1 MGITQPAGTNIGR
14 GRAREMKVVSATAR
28 ELRSSATGISKK
40 EPSKQK
46 SLSRERVSF
55 GIVKRSVSTGDKG
68 KRKAEE
74 MEEDEEME
82 AETEQQERIPKEQQ
96 DEEIENLEVEVDGTK
111 GQDIRVGESG
121 EYHKTSKGS
130 GGKDRFEEQSNIKR
144 KPRHSCEIEVPKDKE
159 SATFAETIEEEC
171 YRFDS
176 FLGVRV
182 AREPGKEK
190 KIIATFENTIDMH
203 DACNINFGNEQN
215 RKFLIPTEQVL
226 QQQDLGRQVIVRD
239 IPLAVSEGAIK
250 TLLRKFGEIEK
261 ILFRTVEMWQT
272 AIVTFKEEETA
283 KILAEQWSIPFGKE
297 SLRILPVVGEK
308 EELKRR
314 SEYILKLTGLPAGT
328 TAYDLEEIGREIRG
342 KTMYIPRTTNYFRER
357 FAFIAFENEE
367 QMQQAWG
374 KEFQLDKTKL
384 VLVHQHVRLC
394 YKCGQE
400 GHIAIRCGEVRVQRD
415 REMAQARF
423 VAIQSRFR
431 KGPEGKAPITYAEA
445 LRKHSRSRSMGRQSN
460 NQGQD
465 NIERRLTRLET
476 KIAKIERCV
485 EKLCSKLIGE
495 IEEEEEEEQAR
506 EVGADSQMGEED
518 DNNQYEDAEE
528 KWQEHQVETNM
539 RYEMN
544 NKAIED
550 RQTRIENQ
558 MDSLMG
564 KISELIEQ
572 GQNSMAKDTGARQ

>member
-1 MGITQPAGTNIGR
+1 
-14 GRAREMKVVSATAR
+14 
-28 ELRSSATGISKK
+28 
-40 EPSKQK
+40 
-46 SLSRERVSF
+46 
-55 GIVKRSVSTGDKG
+55 VSTGDKG

-82 AETEQQERIPKEQQ
+82 AETEQQEIIPKEQQ
-96 DEEIENLEVEVDGTK
+96 DEEMENLEVEVDGTK

-130 GGKDRFEEQSNIKR
+130 GGKDRFKEQSNIKR
-144 KPRHSCEIEVPKDKE
+144 KPRHNCEIEVPKDKE

-190 KIIATFENTIDMH
+190 KIIATFGNTIDMH

-374 KEFQLDKTKL
+374 KEFQLDKAKL

-394 YKCGQE
+394 YKCG
-400 GHIAIRCGEVRVQRD
+400 
-415 REMAQARF
+415 
-423 VAIQSRFR
+423 
-431 KGPEGKAPITYAEA
+431 
-445 LRKHSRSRSMGRQSN
+445 
-460 NQGQD
+460 
-465 NIERRLTRLET
+465 
-476 KIAKIERCV
+476 
-485 EKLCSKLIGE
+485 
-495 IEEEEEEEQAR
+495 
-506 EVGADSQMGEED
+506 
-518 DNNQYEDAEE
+518 
-528 KWQEHQVETNM
+528 
-539 RYEMN
+539 
-544 NKAIED
+544 
-550 RQTRIENQ
+550 
-558 MDSLMG
+558 
-564 KISELIEQ
+564 
-572 GQNSMAKDTGARQ
+572 